1 MAFDLLLRHTK
12 KASAALIGLAIG
24 LGFAAEAAA
33 QTGYCEQLQADYL
46 RADRAANRGGGGGGG
61 GQQDVGR
68 LQRQLADAQNDAR
81 RQGCRR
87 ILFGKPGKNCPAI
100 LARINQLQRDIGR
113 ARSGGGGLFANNNNS
128 NSNAR
133 LERDRVRNALV
144 RNGCQ
149 VPSSRGGGTVMAS
162 SGYRTLCVR
171 TCDGYYFP
179 ISFSTNRSR
188 FKIDEAVCQSMYGG
202 EPSELFVH
210 QNGAASDTAVSLK
223 GEPITTAT
231 NAFAYRHFFSPS
243 CQGQLQRGLA
253 NLGETFLERVADT
266 RPSAPQ
272 RDRPPSDAP
281 ALLPTPMARVA
292 PGQDPETMAN
302 IAGHFRVAPVR
313 TPEEAEIAAA
323 DAPIRKLGPEYYYVT
338 PIAIEAI
345 RNPPQRGPVFS
356 LIGTA
361 HAGEAEEGMPGGTSV
376 Q

>member
-1 MAFDLLLRHTK
+1 MAFDLLLRRMK
-12 KASAALIGLAIG
+12 KAPAVLLGLAIG
-24 LGFAAEAAA
+24 FGFAAEATA
-33 QTGYCEQLQADYL
+33 QTGYCEQLRADYV
-46 RADRAANRGGGGGGG
+46 RADRAASRGSGGGGA
-61 GQQDVGR
+61 QDVGR

-100 LARINQLQRDIGR
+100 MARINQLQRDISR
-113 ARSGGGGLFANNNNS
+113 ARSSGGLFANNNNNS
-128 NSNAR
+128 SSNAR
-133 LERDRVRNALV
+133 YERDRIRSALV
-144 RNGCQ
+144 RNGCD
-149 VPSSRGGGTVMAS
+149 VPSSRGSGTVTAS

-179 ISFSTNRSR
+179 ISFSTSRSR

-202 EPSELFVH
+202 VPAELFVH
-210 QNGAASDTAVSLK
+210 QNGAPSDTAVSLK
-223 GEPITTAT
+223 GEPMDTAT

-253 NLGETFLERVADT
+253 NLGDTFLERVADS

-272 RDRPPSDAP
+272 RDRPPSEAP
-281 ALLPTPMARVA
+281 SLLPTPMARVA
-292 PGQDPETMAN
+292 PGQDPETLAN
-302 IAGHFRVAPVR
+302 IAGNFRVAPVR
-313 TPEEAEIAAA
+313 TPEEAEVAAA
-323 DAPIRKLGPEYYYVT
+323 SAPIRKLGPEYYYVT
-338 PIAIEAI
+338 PTSIEAI

-361 HAGEAEEGMPGGTSV
+361 NAGEAEEGMPGGTSV

>member
-1 MAFDLLLRHTK
+1 MAFDLLLRRTK
-12 KASAALIGLAIG
+12 KASAVLIGLAIG

-33 QTGYCEQLQADYL
+33 QTGYCEQLRADYL
-46 RADRAANRGGGGGGG
+46 RADRNASRGGGGGG
-61 GQQDVGR
+61 QDVGR

-81 RQGCRR
+81 REGCRR
-87 ILFGKPGKNCPAI
+87 ILFGKPGRNCPAI
-100 LARINQLQRDIGR
+100 MARVNQLQRDIAR
-113 ARSGGGGLFANNNNS
+113 ARSGGGGLFANNN
-128 NSNAR
+128 SNAR
-133 LERDRVRNALV
+133 FERERIRNALV
-144 RNGCQ
+144 RNGCE
-149 VPSSRGGGTVMAS
+149 VPSSRGSGTAMAS

-202 EPSELFVH
+202 EPAELFVH
-210 QNGAASDTAVSLK
+210 QNGAPSDTAVSLK
-223 GEPITTAT
+223 GEPIATAT

-253 NLGETFLERVADT
+253 NLGATFLERVADT

-272 RDRPPSDAP
+272 RDRPPSEAP

-302 IAGHFRVAPVR
+302 LAGQFRVAPVR
-313 TPEEAEIAAA
+313 TPEEAEVAAA
-323 DAPIRKLGPEYYYVT
+323 NAPIRKLGPEYYYVT
-338 PIAIEAI
+338 PIAIEAL

-356 LIGTA
+356 LIGSA
-361 HAGEAEEGMPGGTSV
+361 HAGEAEEGMPGGTAV